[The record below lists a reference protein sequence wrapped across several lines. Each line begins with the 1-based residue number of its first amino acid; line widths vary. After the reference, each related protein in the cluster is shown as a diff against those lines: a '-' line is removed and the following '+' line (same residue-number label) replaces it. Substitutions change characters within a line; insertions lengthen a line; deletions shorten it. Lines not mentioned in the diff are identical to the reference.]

1 MEFKIDKE
9 TFSRALHKIQGIVE
23 KRNTMPILSNVLIEA
38 QTDRIEVTATDLE
51 VGMKS
56 SYETTVYQE
65 GKVTVAAKKLYEII
79 KELPDDLTSDETCTS
94 CDQGPHAV
102 IISDKG
108 HIPKPN
114 LFINS

>member
-56 SYETTVYQE
+56 SYENYR
-65 GKVTVAAKKLYEII
+65 
-79 KELPDDLTSDETCTS
+79 LPGRKSNRCGQKAL
-94 CDQGPHAV
+94 
-102 IISDKG
+102 
-108 HIPKPN
+108 
-114 LFINS
+114 